1 MVVIMEES
9 VDYSEITQENLT
21 IRERGN
27 LSAQEYSRV
36 VETFKKV
43 LDYKEKFRNSLEA
56 KLNAI
61 SKEVNDNVE
70 NLETLLRNLDIY
82 DHNID
87 KISSNVGNLYSEE
100 STIKAQY
107 EELLN
112 GSAME
117 GAEPAEKNQDD
128 QEGSRELLIQRR
140 RNYLENLDKS
150 FKRMDSELLS
160 IEKLRAELTNARG
173 EILVKK
179 DGANK
184 KITLLEEV
192 GKKLLDEVKRIE
204 AELKS
209 SIKEEGLLDI
219 FEAAEFELREPGC
232 SACLAMNDDKIPAG
246 KYAVSTSNRNFEGRQ
261 GPGSRTLL
269 ASPTVAAAAAVMGVV
284 TDPRSLV

>member
-1 MVVIMEES
+1 MVVIMKKS
-9 VDYSEITQENLT
+9 VNYSEINQENLT

-27 LSAQEYSRV
+27 SSGQEYSRV

-56 KLNAI
+56 KLSAI

-70 NLETLLRNLDIY
+70 NLETLLRNIDIY
-82 DHNID
+82 DQNID

-100 STIKAQY
+100 NNIKAQY

-112 GSAME
+112 GSVMD
-117 GAEPAEKNQDD
+117 GAEPTGKTQED

-140 RNYLENLDKS
+140 TSYLDNLDKN
-150 FKRMDSELLS
+150 FKRLDSELLS

-184 KITLLEEV
+184 KIRLLEEA

-204 AELKS
+204 AELES
-209 SIKEEGLLDI
+209 SIKEEGLLI
-219 FEAAEFELREPGC
+219 KEFKVLV
-232 SACLAMNDDKIPAG
+232 G
-246 KYAVSTSNRNFEGRQ
+246 KVE
-261 GPGSRTLL
+261 
-269 ASPTVAAAAAVMGVV
+269 
-284 TDPRSLV
+284 RSLEISDEMDHILFAHLTAEESRSLPRKNLVPAQD

>member
-9 VDYSEITQENLT
+9 VNSSEITQENLT

-27 LSAQEYSRV
+27 FSAQEYSRV

-56 KLNAI
+56 KLSAI

-70 NLETLLRNLDIY
+70 NLATLLRNIDIY
-82 DHNID
+82 DQNID

-117 GAEPAEKNQDD
+117 GTEPAEKNHED

-150 FKRMDSELLS
+150 FKRLDSELLS

-184 KITLLEEV
+184 KITLLEEA

-204 AELKS
+204 AELES
-209 SIKEEGLLDI
+209 SVKEEGMLIKEFKVLVGKVESSLEISDEMDHI
-219 FEAAEFELREPGC
+219 LFAHLTAEE
-232 SACLAMNDDKIPAG
+232 
-246 KYAVSTSNRNFEGRQ
+246 
-261 GPGSRTLL
+261 SR
-269 ASPTVAAAAAVMGVV
+269 SF
-284 TDPRSLV
+284 PRKNLVPVQE